1 VQQLVAGA
9 VPGLE
14 KKAVSV
20 VSDSVPQGQAASQ
33 RLLAQLGPVTVTR
46 ASLLPLKLMVGVA
59 LLLNVVLV
67 GLLGMLW
74 KRARRLEQRLQGAPT
89 RSRWSNCAACSCSL
103 GLETRGPLTEHP
115 TERERGAEHAS
126 DDERGGDAMPHA
138 DVQRERGPAIGPE
151 GDRGQRAGR

>member
-1 VQQLVAGA
+1 VAPGDVLDLDEERPKPTASVLLRHRGPTPPISTGDVQQLVAGA

-74 KRARRLEQRLQGAPT
+74 KRARRLEQRLQEAEGEEGRDAD
-89 RSRWSNCAACSCSL
+89 AAS
-103 GLETRGPLTEHP
+103 
-115 TERERGAEHAS
+115 
-126 DDERGGDAMPHA
+126 
-138 DVQRERGPAIGPE
+138 
-151 GDRGQRAGR
+151 